1 VRFHYRISWKF
12 LRFVERLLFGMRIY
26 GDDKVP
32 RAGGVIIASNHVS
45 YNDPPMVG
53 SAVPREL
60 HFLAKEELFAN
71 PVFAALIRSYNAIPV
86 KRATGDVGA
95 LKKAVGLLKEGKA
108 MIMFPEGTRSLS
120 GRFLKPKPGVGM
132 IASMADVPVVPTYV
146 AGTNNLGAAFTR
158 KRPLVI
164 RFGEPVIPAEI
175 RSRSG
180 SDKEAYMAISAEA
193 MKRIKE
199 LAEEE
204 NRGKDS
210 REEDSKEREDGSK
223 TV

>member
-1 VRFHYRISWKF
+1 MRFHYRISWEF
-12 LRFVERLLFGMRIY
+12 LRLLERLLFGMRIY
-26 GDDKVP
+26 GDEKVP
-32 RAGGVIIASNHVS
+32 RTGGVIIASNHIS

-60 HFLAKEELFAN
+60 HFLAKEELFDN

-95 LKKAVGLLKEGKA
+95 LRKAVRLLKEGRA

-120 GRFLKPKPGVGM
+120 GKFLKPKPGVGM

-146 AGTNNLGAAFTR
+146 AGTNALGAAFAR
-158 KRPLVI
+158 RRPLVV
-164 RFGEPVIPAEI
+164 RFGEPVIPADI

-180 SDKEAYMAISAEA
+180 RDKEAYMAISAEA
-193 MKRIKE
+193 MKRIMD
-199 LAEEE
+199 LAEED
-204 NRGKDS
+204 R
-210 REEDSKEREDGSK
+210 RFEEKK
-223 TV
+223 

>member
-1 VRFHYRISWKF
+1 MRFHYRISWEF
-12 LRFVERLLFGMRIY
+12 LRLLERLLFGMRIY
-26 GDDKVP
+26 GDEKVP
-32 RAGGVIIASNHVS
+32 RTGGVIIASNHIS

-95 LKKAVGLLKEGKA
+95 LKKAVRLLKEGRA

-120 GRFLKPKPGVGM
+120 GKFLKPKPGVGM

-146 AGTNNLGAAFTR
+146 AGTNALGAAFTR
-158 KRPLVI
+158 RRPVVV
-164 RFGEPVIPAEI
+164 RFGEPVIPAEV

-193 MKRIKE
+193 MKRIME
-199 LAEEE
+199 LA
-204 NRGKDS
+204 D
-210 REEDSKEREDGSK
+210 EDKRSE
-223 TV
+223 